1 MIDQRVTTELV
12 AGYFSPLPDVRE
24 MYNSK
29 EKAFVSICLSEKD
42 LRFTMDLYKEQIKLY
57 KNIFQEHMKAK
68 VEKIDKDEYLNDLK
82 ERWKNNADL
91 LT

>member
-1 MIDQRVTTELV
+1 
-12 AGYFSPLPDVRE
+12 
-24 MYNSK
+24 
-29 EKAFVSICLSEKD
+29 
-42 LRFTMDLYKEQIKLY
+42 MDLYKEQIKLY